1 MAKYLDKVQNLMS
14 AMEHNGFET
23 FDGDRKEAC
32 DTVESAIMSFPDYT
46 NTVIRQQ
53 VVMKMLPFRDLTT
66 EEFQQTVT
74 QLDTQRRN
82 VHNVAIGNMNLLNRL
97 SELNGQDKIFQID
110 TSDRHAVADAVGTF
124 VNEVYNDG
132 IGNTLDSATLDRT
145 VDYDPTVAKQ
155 AIHNRPLPDISNI
168 SGTSESQFER

>member
-32 DTVESAIMSFPDYT
+32 DTVESAIMSFPEYT

-74 QLDTQRRN
+74 QLDT
-82 VHNVAIGNMNLLNRL
+82 IGNMNLLNRL
-97 SELNGQDKIFQID
+97 ADLNGQEQIFQID

-145 VDYDPTVAKQ
+145 ADYDPTVAKK
-155 AIHNRPLPDISNI
+155 AIHRPLPDISGI
-168 SGTSESQFER
+168 TGASSESQIER